1 MTIRINCRCGRYITL
16 DRGLAGKRIRCPEC
30 AVILQVPKDPREKV
44 RDTPSEASS
53 PAWAD
58 SYTDSETMALP
69 PRRRVSSPRVAATS
83 SPQVIY
89 KYLGV
94 MAIAMSVVF
103 IAMIALPKLTQQMQA
118 LSHRILP
125 EPKNLGPFDIEPSL
139 VSIPTNPWTFHL
151 GKFAFQFPIDFQ
163 PYNSKANSI
172 EFVRD
177 TPELRATN
185 GEMLT
190 WYSIHSLPPKEVAP
204 FTREWYN
211 IEQKRLEAISKPLQ
225 A

>member
-1 MTIRINCRCGRYITL
+1 
-16 DRGLAGKRIRCPEC
+16 
-30 AVILQVPKDPREKV
+30 
-44 RDTPSEASS
+44 
-53 PAWAD
+53 
-58 SYTDSETMALP
+58 
-69 PRRRVSSPRVAATS
+69 
-83 SPQVIY
+83 
-89 KYLGV
+89 

-211 IEQKRLEAISKPLQ
+211 IEQKRLEDDGLKVLSMDEGTLMGSRCMRAVVEKDHIPARQGL
-225 A
+225 